1 MLCGAYLSLTN
12 KKCHMGAFQ
21 TLNNY
26 NHNDINNEWT
36 IILKSLIIN
45 KIILTKIQMDNFLV
59 CLNDN
64 CLLG

>member
-1 MLCGAYLSLTN
+1 MLCGAYLSLII
-12 KKCHMGAFQ
+12 KKCHVWAFQ

-45 KIILTKIQMDNFLV
+45 KII
-59 CLNDN
+59 
-64 CLLG
+64 

>member
-1 MLCGAYLSLTN
+1 MLCGAYLSLII
-12 KKCHMGAFQ
+12 KKCHVGAFQ
-21 TLNNY
+21 MLNNY
-26 NHNDINNEWT
+26 NYNDINSELT

-45 KIILTKIQMDNFLV
+45 KIILIKIQMDNFLV